1 MSLILQLETST
12 SVCSVSLS
20 KEAEII
26 SFREESEGRN
36 HAALL
41 TILIE
46 KVLKDAK
53 CHVKDLSAIAVS
65 KGPGSY
71 TGLRIGVSVA
81 KGMSYALSIPLISVD
96 TLKMMANGYLIQ
108 NPDLQPMPDVLLV
121 PMIDARRMEVYSA
134 IFTTK
139 LEEARPV
146 KAEIIDENSFQNE
159 REKNQLVF
167 FGDGAAKCSEVLTKE
182 RLTVDN
188 NYTVSSR
195 DMTSIAFEKY
205 KLEDFEDVAYFEPFY
220 LKDFIATTPKN
231 KIF

>member
-1 MSLILQLETST
+1 MSLILQLDTST

-20 KEAEII
+20 KGTEII

-41 TILIE
+41 TVFIQ
-46 KVLKDAK
+46 KVLDDAN
-53 CHVKDLSAIAVS
+53 CHVNDLSAIAVS

-81 KGMSYALSIPLISVD
+81 KGMAYALSIPLISVN
-96 TLKMMANGYLIQ
+96 TLKMMASGYLIQ
-108 NPDLQPMPDVLLV
+108 NPDLSLKTDLLLV

-134 IFTTK
+134 IYSTK
-139 LEEARPV
+139 LEETRPV
-146 KAEIIDENSFQNE
+146 KAEIIDENSFQKE
-159 REKNQLVF
+159 REKNHLIF
-167 FGDGAAKCSEVLTKE
+167 FGDGAEKCREVLTKE
-182 RLTVDN
+182 RLTVDSH
-188 NYTVSSR
+188 YIVSSR
-195 DMTSIAFEKY
+195 YMASIAFEKY
-205 KLEDFEDVAYFEPFY
+205 KKEIFEDVAYFEPFY